1 MFYLLILLLQMKL
14 IKHITE
20 LNKAIHE
27 ENDLGFVPTMGSL
40 HKGHKSLI
48 KESQKFCKKTLVSIF
63 INPTQFNNK
72 NDYKAYP
79 RNLNEDLKILRKLK
93 VDFVY
98 LPTVRQIYKNKKFPQ
113 IILKKS
119 QKILC
124 AKLRKGHFEGVL
136 DILNRFVKLISP
148 KMMFMGKKDYQQYFL
163 TRDFISKHYETIVYP
178 CKIIRNTNGMA
189 LSSRNKLLNKTDLKT
204 SGLVANKLLK
214 LKNSLNKKNGL
225 NNIKSK
231 KLNELIKK
239 FKKNLINEF
248 NIKIEYLEFRNL
260 MTLTTN
266 LDKKPFKLFVAY
278 YLNNVRL
285 IDNF

>member
-1 MFYLLILLLQMKL
+1 
-14 IKHITE
+14 
-20 LNKAIHE
+20 
-27 ENDLGFVPTMGSL
+27 
-40 HKGHKSLI
+40 
-48 KESQKFCKKTLVSIF
+48 
-63 INPTQFNNK
+63 
-72 NDYKAYP
+72 
-79 RNLNEDLKILRKLK
+79 
-93 VDFVY
+93 
-98 LPTVRQIYKNKKFPQ
+98 
-113 IILKKS
+113 
-119 QKILC
+119 
-124 AKLRKGHFEGVL
+124 
-136 DILNRFVKLISP
+136 
-148 KMMFMGKKDYQQYFL
+148 MMFMGKKDYQQYFL